1 MKLRY
6 KETWNAVYFELV
18 ARCMNSIW
26 TEPNRR
32 ILVLSSERCYE
43 IASFTTHVAM
53 FHGHGEVDVAAWLY
67 VARATNRESIAWRNF
82 RWTTNIN
89 EAQYHISVCR
99 GPISC
104 PTAYLFIWTEENRID
119 LSAFFFKAELIWVL
133 AGAATTQPIQHL
145 QPATTTPTLRQ

>member
-1 MKLRY
+1 
-6 KETWNAVYFELV
+6 
-18 ARCMNSIW
+18 
-26 TEPNRR
+26 
-32 ILVLSSERCYE
+32 
-43 IASFTTHVAM
+43 M

-67 VARATNRESIAWRNF
+67 VARATYRESIVWRNF

-119 LSAFFFKAELIWVL
+119 LECFFFLGQNWFECWLVPLQRSLYSTYNLPLQHLHLGNSKLQLANDDSKIAPDTREWL
-133 AGAATTQPIQHL
+133 AGLIFL
-145 QPATTTPTLRQ
+145 YFYFLVVLLFLTLLISFSFISF